1 MDIIKQA
8 LENWKNSLPKEV
20 PLAGLISIN
29 PTAYKWNALY
39 RSRVLRET
47 VFWRLHDLLTQSYT
61 LHQQGHALGA
71 RILLRSGFE
80 TLATLIYLNQLKTS
94 VLDGSLGFHAFS
106 DKTSLLLLGSRNET
120 TKHKSINIVTVL
132 EKCDKSYPGMIKLY
146 ADLSESSHPN
156 HEGICIGYS
165 SIDFENHITTFSNK
179 FPNMHSE
186 KHHEYMLLC
195 MKIFEHEYNEVSVS
209 EIRKLEAYIET
220 NDAQLEAT
228 KQT

>member
-1 MDIIKQA
+1 MNVVEQTLK
-8 LENWKNSLPKEV
+8 NWKNSLPKEV

-29 PTAYKWNALY
+29 PTAYKWKALY

-94 VLDGSLGFHAFS
+94 VLNGSLSFHVFS
-106 DKTSLLLLGSRNET
+106 DKTSVLLLGSRNKT

-132 EKCDKSYPGMIKLY
+132 EKCDVGYPGIIRLY
-146 ADLSESSHPN
+146 ADLSESAHPN
-156 HEGICIGYS
+156 HEGMCFGYS

-179 FPNMHSE
+179 FPSMHSG
-186 KHHEYMLLC
+186 KHQEYMLLC